1 MVRSQWVAIS
11 GNFVVKARYQQ
22 GADSWA
28 FGAVVD
34 SLVSRQSKAF
44 QALDIDF
51 DALSLK
57 QAVDLLAE
65 KPAILRRPIIVD
77 ERRLLFGFNQ
87 DSVRVFLPREVRR
100 QKLWTALLNTPS
112 VWSVPTS
119 VTCGAWP
126 PLTIQNIVNGGFFSG
141 MNNSQ

>member
-22 GADSWA
+22 GA
-28 FGAVVD
+28 
-34 SLVSRQSKAF
+34 
-44 QALDIDF
+44 DF

-100 QKLWTALLNTPS
+100 QKLWAALLNTSS
-112 VWSVPTS
+112 V
-119 VTCGAWP
+119 
-126 PLTIQNIVNGGFFSG
+126 
-141 MNNSQ
+141 

>member
-1 MVRSQWVAIS
+1 MIKLYTSGSSKSSREARAWLEANGLPFQEISLSKQGISKEQILELLARSED
-11 GNFVVKARYQQ
+11 G
-22 GADSWA
+22 
-28 FGAVVD
+28 VD
-34 SLVSRQSKAF
+34 SLVSRRSKAF

-87 DSVRVFLPREVRR
+87 DSVRVF
-100 QKLWTALLNTPS
+100 
-112 VWSVPTS
+112 
-119 VTCGAWP
+119 
-126 PLTIQNIVNGGFFSG
+126 
-141 MNNSQ
+141 